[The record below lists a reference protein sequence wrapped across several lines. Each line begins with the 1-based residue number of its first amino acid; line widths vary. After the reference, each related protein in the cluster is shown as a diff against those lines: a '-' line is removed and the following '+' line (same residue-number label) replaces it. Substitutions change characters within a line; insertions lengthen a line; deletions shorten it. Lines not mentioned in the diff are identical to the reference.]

1 MKQTLLI
8 TGKPAKKLDG
18 TTKKLLTIAQQ
29 SVRYRFT
36 QYKKG
41 RQQGLEMIWRNIM
54 IDLKENHKNCKKLFD
69 TLADRL

>member
-8 TGKPAKKLDG
+8 TGKPSKALDG
-18 TTKKLLTIAQQ
+18 NTRKLLTIAQR
-29 SVRYRFT
+29 SIRYRFT

-54 IDLKENHKNCKKLFD
+54 IDLKENHKKLQKIV
-69 TLADRL
+69 

>member
-1 MKQTLLI
+1 MQTLLI

-18 TTKKLLTIAQQ
+18 NTRKLLTIAQQ
-29 SVRYRFT
+29 SIRYRFT

-54 IDLKENHKNCKKLFD
+54 IDLKENHKKSQK
-69 TLADRL
+69 TV

>member
-18 TTKKLLTIAQQ
+18 TTKKLLTVAQR
-29 SVRYRFT
+29 SVKYRFE

-54 IDLKENHKNCKKLFD
+54 IDLKENHKKLQK
-69 TLADRL
+69 TI

>member
-8 TGKPAKKLDG
+8 TGKPSKALDSK
-18 TTKKLLTIAQQ
+18 TKNLLTVAQR
-29 SVRYRFT
+29 SVKYRFT

-54 IDLKENHKNCKKLFD
+54 IDLKENHKKLQKNSL
-69 TLADRL
+69 TP

>member
-8 TGKPAKKLDG
+8 TGKPIKALDSK
-18 TTKKLLTIAQQ
+18 TKNLLTVAQR

-54 IDLKENHKNCKKLFD
+54 IDLKENHKKLQK
-69 TLADRL
+69 TV

>member
-18 TTKKLLTIAQQ
+18 NTRKLLTVAQR
-29 SVRYRFT
+29 SVKYRFK

-54 IDLKENHKNCKKLFD
+54 IDLKENHKKLQKIV
-69 TLADRL
+69 

>member
-18 TTKKLLTIAQQ
+18 NTRKLLTIAQQ
-29 SVRYRFT
+29 SIRYRFT

-54 IDLKENHKNCKKLFD
+54 IDLKENHKKLEKIV
-69 TLADRL
+69 

>member
-8 TGKPAKKLDG
+8 TGKPSKALDSN
-18 TTKKLLTIAQQ
+18 TRKLLTIAQQ

-54 IDLKENHKNCKKLFD
+54 IDLKENHKKLQKIV
-69 TLADRL
+69 